1 LSSKPKKR
9 RKRKNTRRL
18 IKSLPDKMT
27 AGKRTMTQRKNL
39 ETMKIS
45 SSLNLNYIRVYPDQ
59 LLRLCRGRLRKSLAA
74 RRPRMKK
81 KRERRRS

>member
-1 LSSKPKKR
+1 MSSKPKKR

-18 IKSLPDKMT
+18 IRSLPDKMT
-27 AGKRTMTQRKNL
+27 AGRRTMTQRKNL

-45 SSLNLNYIRVYPDQ
+45 SSL
-59 LLRLCRGRLRKSLAA
+59 RLSRGRLRKSLA
-74 RRPRMKK
+74 RRRRMKK

>member
-45 SSLNLNYIRVYPDQ
+45 SSLNLN
-59 LLRLCRGRLRKSLAA
+59 
-74 RRPRMKK
+74 
-81 KRERRRS
+81 